1 MNSNRQQIPQGVKH
15 IHFIGIGGSG
25 MFPLV
30 QILHPQGYSITGSD
44 NNPSDIVDMVLAMG
58 IPVKM
63 GQAAEN
69 INGADLIVYSAAIME
84 DNPELV
90 AAKAS
95 GIPLWERSKLL
106 GVITGQYAHSI
117 CVAGTHGK
125 TTTTAL
131 LTQILLGAGVDPT
144 AVIGG
149 KLPAI
154 GGYGRRGVG
163 EVMTC
168 EACEYANTFL
178 ELSPHTALLLNVDND
193 HLEFFGSMEGIKAA
207 FRQFSSL
214 ATGCILYNGDD
225 QNTIDTING
234 LDNAPMVSFGLGA
247 HNDYYA
253 VNIVQHKGVRCSFDL
268 MHKGRELC
276 KMQLRIPGRHNVCNA
291 VAAAAAAHMA
301 GVSPEQIATHAEKF
315 GGAGRRFE
323 VMGEFEGITV
333 VDDYA
338 HHPAELKATLT
349 AATEM
354 DFERVWAVFQP
365 FTYSRTAMLLE
376 EFAEVLSIADRVVMS
391 KIMGSREKNTY
402 NIYTSDLAD
411 KIKGSVWFPEF
422 EEMAEHVAQNAKPG
436 DLIITLGCG
445 DVYKCG
451 RMICKLLDAK
461 TKA

>member
-1 MNSNRQQIPQGVKH
+1 MKNSDNKIPQGIKH

-30 QILHPQGYSITGSD
+30 QILHPQGYNITGSD
-44 NNPSDIVDMVLAMG
+44 NNPSDIVDMVTAMG
-58 IPVKM
+58 IPVAM
-63 GQAAEN
+63 GQKAEN
-69 INGADLIVYSAAIME
+69 IQGADLIVYSAAIME
-84 DNPELV
+84 DNPELI

-106 GVITGQYAHSI
+106 GVISGQYAHSI
-117 CVAGTHGK
+117 CIAGTHGK

-154 GGYGRRGVG
+154 GGYGRRG
-163 EVMTC
+163 ESEIMTC

-193 HLEFFGSMEGIKAA
+193 HLEFFGSMQGIKAA
-207 FRQFSSL
+207 FRKFSAL

-225 QNTIDTING
+225 ENTIDTIEG
-234 LDNAPMVSFGLGA
+234 LQNAPMVSFGLGE

-253 VNIVQHKGVRCSFDL
+253 TNIVQHRGVRCSFEL
-268 MHKGRELC
+268 MHKGELLC
-276 KMQLRIPGRHNVCNA
+276 SMQLRIPGRHNVCNA

-301 GVSPEQIATHAEKF
+301 GVTPEQIATEAEKF

-323 VMGEFEGITV
+323 VMGEFDGITV

-349 AATEM
+349 AAKEM
-354 DFERVWAVFQP
+354 GFSQVWAVFQP
-365 FTYSRTAMLLE
+365 FTYSRTAMLLDD
-376 EFAEVLSIADRVVMS
+376 FAEVLSIADRVVMS

-402 NIYTSDLAD
+402 NIYTSDLAA
-411 KIKGSVWFPEF
+411 KIEGSVWYDEFPD
-422 EEMAEHVAQNAKPG
+422 MADYVAQHAKSG
-436 DLIITLGCG
+436 DLVITLGCG

-451 RMICKLLDAK
+451 RMICGRLEHK
-461 TKA
+461 